1 LNMLDIEQLLVE
13 ATRMG
18 ASDLHLSSGERPIV
32 RLGGSLVALVDYD
45 RLEADQLDRALV
57 RVFGQAHE
65 LEGVASGGVDSA
77 LNIRQGGRYRVN
89 IFQHFRGLGAAFRI
103 LANTIP
109 ELESLGLPEWVSQVP
124 QLERGLVL
132 ITGATGSGKSTTIA
146 SIIERINTS
155 YQKHIITVEDPVE
168 YLFSSKRSLIH
179 QREVGKHVGSFAQAL
194 RAALREDPD
203 VIVVGELRDLET
215 MQLAL
220 TAAETGHLV
229 LATLHARDAIKAVD
243 RFIDVFPAAQQSQVR
258 SMLSESLEGI
268 LSQTLVATANG
279 AMRARAELVTATPAV
294 RNLIREGK
302 THQLR
307 GVMQISA
314 GAGMVAL

>member
-1 LNMLDIEQLLVE
+1 
-13 ATRMG
+13 
-18 ASDLHLSSGERPIV
+18 
-32 RLGGSLVALVDYD
+32 
-45 RLEADQLDRALV
+45 
-57 RVFGQAHE
+57 
-65 LEGVASGGVDSA
+65 
-77 LNIRQGGRYRVN
+77 
-89 IFQHFRGLGAAFRI
+89 
-103 LANTIP
+103 
-109 ELESLGLPEWVSQVP
+109 
-124 QLERGLVL
+124 
-132 ITGATGSGKSTTIA
+132 
-146 SIIERINTS
+146 
-155 YQKHIITVEDPVE
+155 
-168 YLFSSKRSLIH
+168 
-179 QREVGKHVGSFAQAL
+179 
-194 RAALREDPD
+194 

-243 RFIDVFPAAQQSQVR
+243 RFIDVFPVAQQSQVR

>member
-1 LNMLDIEQLLVE
+1 MLDIEQLLVE

-18 ASDLHLSSGERPIV
+18 ASDLHLSTGERPIV
-32 RLGGSLVALVDYD
+32 RLGDSLESLADYD
-45 RLEADQLDRALV
+45 RLEAEHLNRALV
-57 RVFGQAHE
+57 KVIGQAHA
-65 LEGVASGGVDSA
+65 LEGAALGGVDCA
-77 LNIRQGGRYRVN
+77 LNIQQGGRYRVN

-146 SIIERINTS
+146 AIIERINTN

-203 VIVVGELRDLET
+203 GRRHPL
-215 MQLAL
+215 
-220 TAAETGHLV
+220 
-229 LATLHARDAIKAVD
+229 
-243 RFIDVFPAAQQSQVR
+243 
-258 SMLSESLEGI
+258 
-268 LSQTLVATANG
+268 
-279 AMRARAELVTATPAV
+279 
-294 RNLIREGK
+294 
-302 THQLR
+302 
-307 GVMQISA
+307 
-314 GAGMVAL
+314 

>member
-1 LNMLDIEQLLVE
+1 MLDIEQLLVE

-18 ASDLHLSSGERPIV
+18 ASDLHLSTGERPIV
-32 RLGGSLVALVDYD
+32 RLGDSLVSLADYD
-45 RLEADQLDRALV
+45 RLEAEHLNRALV
-57 RVFGQAHE
+57 KVIGQAHA
-65 LEGVASGGVDSA
+65 LEGAALGGVDCA
-77 LNIRQGGRYRVN
+77 LNIQQGGRYRVN

-109 ELESLGLPEWVSQVP
+109 ELESLGLPEWVIQVP

-146 SIIERINTS
+146 AIIERINTN

-243 RFIDVFPAAQQSQVR
+243 RFIDVFPVAQQSQVR